1 MEGRVPEVVFQN
13 DISQATLEIV
23 KDHRMGQSPVYELY
37 IIVMHHYKPNSIP
50 NLWEY
55 SSMSFIS

>member
-37 IIVMHHYKPNSIP
+37 IIVMHHYCII
-50 NLWEY
+50 LFAW
-55 SSMSFIS
+55 